1 MLSLYLQQIA
11 TFCNVMQ
18 RFATFLTFSFEIKHV
33 IFTMDKANGITKRSL
48 PPSPFSF
55 AKENRDNMRASTH
68 DCIVVVSS
76 ALFFYP
82 KQATVNKK
90 NLIERTRAYGS

>member
-1 MLSLYLQQIA
+1 
-11 TFCNVMQ
+11 MQ
-18 RFATFLTFSFEIKHV
+18 RNATDLSFSFEIKHV

-55 AKENRDNMRASTH
+55 AKEFRDIMRASAH
-68 DCIVVVSS
+68 DCIAVVGP

-82 KQATVNKK
+82 KLATVTRKIQKK
-90 NLIERTRAYGS
+90 GREHMDHDI